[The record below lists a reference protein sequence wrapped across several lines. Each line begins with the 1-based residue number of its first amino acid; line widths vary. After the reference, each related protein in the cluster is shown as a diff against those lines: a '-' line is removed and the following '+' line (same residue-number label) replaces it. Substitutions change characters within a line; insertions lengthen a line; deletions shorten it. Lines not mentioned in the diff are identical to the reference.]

1 MFISGSGG
9 SSERAMKTRITR
21 NRIIVVLF
29 FVALAI
35 ISVFLL
41 RRTSLGKVA
50 VWQQQVS
57 PGRLS
62 AGHAFL
68 ETNCT
73 ACHTPIKG
81 VEAANC
87 VVCHANNEAL
97 LARQPS
103 AFHSSIQSCSEC
115 HLEHQGVNRRP
126 TWMDHAA
133 LARIGLRELNAD
145 QADGEKRQKRDQ
157 LVKWIR
163 QHDASESARA
173 AHPEVTATEMTLDC
187 ASCHSNK
194 DPHFKLFG
202 QDCAECH
209 GTTKWTIAG
218 FVHPSSR
225 STDCAQCHQAPPS
238 HYMMHFEMVDKRIAA
253 QDNTKGNA
261 CCEGVQ
267 VNQCYRCHQTDSWN
281 NIKGFGW
288 YKHH

>member
-1 MFISGSGG
+1 MNP
-9 SSERAMKTRITR
+9 RITR
-21 NRIIVVLF
+21 SKIIVVLF
-29 FVALAI
+29 FVALAV

-62 AGHAFL
+62 AAHAFL
-68 ETNCT
+68 ENNCT
-73 ACHTPIKG
+73 ACHVPFKG

-87 VVCHANNEAL
+87 VSCHANNEAL

-103 AFHSSIQSCSEC
+103 AFHASIQSCSEC

-126 TWMDHAA
+126 VLMDHPA
-133 LARIGLRELNAD
+133 LARIGLRELDAD
-145 QADGEKRQKRDQ
+145 QADGEKRQTRAQ
-157 LVKWIR
+157 LRTWIR
-163 QHDASESARA
+163 QHEASESARA
-173 AHPEVTATEMTLDC
+173 AHPEITATEMTLDC
-187 ASCHSNK
+187 SSCHSNK
-194 DPHFKLFG
+194 DPHFKLLG

-209 GTTKWTIAG
+209 GTAKWTIAN
-218 FVHPSSR
+218 FIHPSPR

-238 HYMMHFEMVDKRIAA
+238 HYMMHFEMVDKKIAA
-253 QDNTKGNA
+253 QDNSKGNA

-281 NIKGFGW
+281 NIKGVGW